1 MSTDPAPPGAST
13 ILGDAPATATM
24 LDGTEVPLPPA
35 TPDQPAIGVLRQQA
49 MGDLARLKGDM
60 QFRDLLL
67 KGDANALNEVKRLER
82 IIKTPTGT
90 FYQGVETPA
99 QAEQHVAGWEY
110 VGASLADVYGGE
122 LGAAIEA
129 EQRAGGPISEAEHRQ
144 AKVLIER
151 LKHDEEF
158 QRKLRNGDT
167 FCKARWSLAHRQ
179 VVRPI
184 KMSPAW

>member
-1 MSTDPAPPGAST
+1 MTDEFGASS
-13 ILGDAPATATM
+13 ILGNAPATVEM
-24 LDGTEVPLPPA
+24 LDGSTVPLPPA

-90 FYQGVETPA
+90 FYGGIETPQ
-99 QAEQHVAGWEY
+99 QAEQHVAGWDSY

-151 LKHDEEF
+151 LKHDEDF
-158 QRKLRNGDT
+158 QRKLRNGDM

-184 KMSPAW
+184 RTDA